1 LSTGA
6 LDPTD
11 LPASTPAQS
20 ARQAWSADL
29 ACRLLDLIVATAALV
44 VLAPLLLVIAVVI
57 KLESPGPVV
66 FRQKRVGRS
75 LRVFT
80 VNKFRTMRAGAA
92 HDAHRLFV
100 QGLIAGDHPPEVAGR
115 PRFKMTSDDR
125 ITRVGRILR
134 RTSLDE
140 LPQLWNVLR
149 GDMSLVGPRP
159 PIDYEVERYPAHWFA
174 RFQVKPGL
182 TGLWQVSGRCELTL
196 EQMIALDLEYVGR
209 RSVILNMWILLRTV
223 PAVLS
228 LRGAS

>member
-1 LSTGA
+1 M
-6 LDPTD
+6 
-11 LPASTPAQS
+11 
-20 ARQAWSADL
+20 
-29 ACRLLDLIVATAALV
+29 ATAALV

-159 PIDYEVERYPAHWFA
+159 PIGYEVERYPAHWFA

>member
-1 LSTGA
+1 MSTGA

-11 LPASTPAQS
+11 LPASAPTQS

-29 ACRLLDLIVATAALV
+29 ACRLLDLIVAAAALV

-57 KLESPGPVV
+57 KLESAGPVV

-196 EQMIALDLEYVGR
+196 EQMIALDLEYVRR

>member
-11 LPASTPAQS
+11 LPASAPTQS

-29 ACRLLDLIVATAALV
+29 ACRLLDLIVAAAALV

-57 KLESPGPVV
+57 KLESAGPVV

-196 EQMIALDLEYVGR
+196 EQMIALDLEYVRR